1 VIAVLSGK
9 SGGTWRSRLFL
20 PSTVVS
26 QEGMNDSLS
35 ENEDYSR
42 IELQCN
48 RILILREEPTCKI
61 R

>member
-1 VIAVLSGK
+1 MAI
-9 SGGTWRSRLFL
+9 RILF

-35 ENEDYSR
+35 ENEDHSK

-48 RILILREEPTCKI
+48 RILILRPEPTYKF

>member
-1 VIAVLSGK
+1 MAV
-9 SGGTWRSRLFL
+9 RLFL

-35 ENEDYSR
+35 ENEDHSR

-48 RILILREEPTCKI
+48 RILILRQEPTYKT